1 MTAARVKKDNA
12 VVSEKPSIR
21 EISVRTEV
29 GISAEDLLALLQI
42 GEKALR
48 GDTPAIK
55 VIK

>member
-1 MTAARVKKDNA
+1 MQVKKDGA
-12 VVSEKPSIR
+12 IVFERTVAPEIR
-21 EISVRTEV
+21 VKSEV

-48 GDTPAIK
+48 GDKPAIK